1 MCVSSHVFMFVCACV
16 FVCRLNEGW
25 TTFLERKIIARLY
38 GEQERHLRAIG
49 KPVEPPTLYSSPFA
63 SFSQEVSRLLEKL

>member
-1 MCVSSHVFMFVCACV
+1 MAVTVTTCVCVCVC
-16 FVCRLNEGW
+16 VCRLNEGW

-49 KPVEPPTLYSSPFA
+49 KS
-63 SFSQEVSRLLEKL
+63 